1 MHDQHPTYKKG
12 NSGKTKIEV
21 NLQEH
26 IYYRKVQGPCF
37 CNHSRNSG
45 STFFH
50 YICKFFFPLIVKFLV
65 RRDGNFFSTK
75 CRHIRE
81 INWILKH
88 NFEFSSIEAINIFMK
103 NYILNVIGTTMCVSA
118 TIETALYRGTSLIGL
133 VGTNVEAE
141 NINPVVDW
149 FGRHMT
155 SWYIVCYRVWLVTCF
170 HSCLRCQMQQATVW
184 LQRVWLYVCKTSIW
198 LTVWTSRA
206 RPARYLK
213 HLEPGSP
220 ETRFICVS
228 TESGSWRPGSAN
240 QALAICEPITPIV
253 NCFFM
258 GVYLVMQVAIKFTF
272 KTNFVS

>member
-1 MHDQHPTYKKG
+1 MINIQHTKKVTRVKLRLKLTYK
-12 NSGKTKIEV
+12 STSTIEKCKALAFV
-21 NLQEH
+21 TIQGIQVARSFT
-26 IYYRKVQGPCF
+26 IYVD
-37 CNHSRNSG
+37 S
-45 STFFH
+45 
-50 YICKFFFPLIVKFLV
+50 FFPLIVKFLV

-141 NINPVVDW
+141 NIDPVVDW

-184 LQRVWLYVCKTSIW
+184 LQRVWLYVCKTSVW

-206 RPARYLK
+206 RPREHRTFEEKCYI
-213 HLEPGSP
+213 PPSTNSINNYVP
-220 ETRFICVS
+220 TFIQDGLR
-228 TESGSWRPGSAN
+228 EFIN
-240 QALAICEPITPIV
+240 L
-253 NCFFM
+253 
-258 GVYLVMQVAIKFTF
+258 
-272 KTNFVS
+272 